1 MPNIRKKALE
11 DFAKDVEMGI
21 PLAEDYVGKT
31 SDIYDDAL
39 RARNLAEDALA
50 QKVLD
55 NTGIAIPDK
64 SARRVQLEDFF
75 AQLLDK
81 TYPEINLDKLYVEPL
96 SDQLKMEGYFDP
108 KTKNIVVNQNSIKNK
123 GILSGVSSLFHEAGH
138 AYDDIKKITP
148 EITQDDFNKELRKL
162 KASGFDL
169 KNADPAQVYELIAQK
184 HHAQIP
190 KLREGTFGLGALKS
204 YLKSGTFKGIAPLLV
219 KGAAIGAGGL
229 ATLAAEAADSSEEG
243 SSREQS
249 ALLRER
255 NEQNFKNKLMSQIPE
270 ENRQAVEKDFEDRN
284 LGLKRTALEK
294 LLGR

>member
-55 NTGIAIPDK
+55 NTGIPIP
-64 SARRVQLEDFF
+64 
-75 AQLLDK
+75 DK
-81 TYPEINLDKLYVEPL
+81 TYPLSKKEDFLNQLLKERYPELKKPIKIEDLDDAAGLY
-96 SDQLKMEGYFDP
+96 SDG
-108 KTKNIVVNQNSIKNK
+108 NIILNKKSIERK
-123 GILSGVSSLFHEAGH
+123 SPQRMAADLFHEAGH

-294 LLGR
+294 LLKK

>member
-39 RARNLAEDALA
+39 RARNLAEDALV

-55 NTGIAIPDK
+55 NTGIPIPDK
-64 SARRVQLEDFF
+64 NTPISKKEDFLNQLLKERYPELKKTIKLEDLSG
-75 AQLLDK
+75 AAGLYRDGDIVLDK
-81 TYPEINLDKLYVEPL
+81 QTIGKKSPQRLAAD
-96 SDQLKMEGYFDP
+96 
-108 KTKNIVVNQNSIKNK
+108 
-123 GILSGVSSLFHEAGH
+123 LFHEAGH

-204 YLKSGTFKGIAPLLV
+204 YLKSGTFKALPIVGTAAA
-219 KGAAIGAGGL
+219 GAAALSSPDISAAALDMAVPGGVGSL
-229 ATLAAEAADSSEEG
+229 GPSEEDAAIENPQANPEL
-243 SSREQS
+243 RRKALQS
-249 ALLRER
+249 L
-255 NEQNFKNKLMSQIPE
+255 
-270 ENRQAVEKDFEDRN
+270 
-284 LGLKRTALEK
+284 LKR
-294 LLGR
+294 